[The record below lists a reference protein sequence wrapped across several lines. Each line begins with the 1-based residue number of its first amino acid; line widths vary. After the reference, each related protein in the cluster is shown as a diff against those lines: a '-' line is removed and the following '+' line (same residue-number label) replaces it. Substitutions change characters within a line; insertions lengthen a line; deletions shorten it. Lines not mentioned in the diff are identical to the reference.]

1 MGRHAKRAARLRVSG
16 STIVLGTL
24 IVTVVAVGSLL
35 SSYAEPAPRGADGV
49 GGAAAAE
56 DTVTDGRLLPFGLVL
71 AALLVAGAAAAVL
84 IDVRRGRR
92 ARTHAAPGGR
102 RRAVATLSEAAQQVS
117 AQQVSAQQVSAQQV
131 SAPQVS
137 APQVS
142 APQVSAPQV
151 SAPQVSAPQ
160 VSAPL
165 VSAQIPTP
173 QVQAPDVPVTAL
185 VATDVT
191 DPGTAPPRR
200 ASGRHARPD
209 ADAGETWWVGP
220 ASPSLT
226 WISQPTTA
234 PAEFVE
240 RQQLVDR
247 GLSSVDLSFPFTA
260 SLADSLHD
268 ELFTHRAV
276 RS

>member
-1 MGRHAKRAARLRVSG
+1 MGRHAKRAARLRFSG

-56 DTVTDGRLLPFGLVL
+56 DTMTDGRLLPFGLVL

-92 ARTHAAPGGR
+92 ARTHAAPRGR
-102 RRAVATLSEAAQQVS
+102 RRAVATLYEAAQQVS
-117 AQQVSAQQVSAQQV
+117 AQ
-131 SAPQVS
+131 
-137 APQVS
+137 
-142 APQVSAPQV
+142 QV

-173 QVQAPDVPVTAL
+173 QVPAPDAPVTDL
-185 VATDVT
+185 FATDVT

-200 ASGRHARPD
+200 ATGRHARPD
-209 ADAGETWWVGP
+209 TDAVQTWWVGP
-220 ASPSLT
+220 ASPPLT

>member
-49 GGAAAAE
+49 GGAAAE
-56 DTVTDGRLLPFGLVL
+56 DIVTDGRLLPFGLVL

-92 ARTHAAPGGR
+92 ARAHAAPRGR
-102 RRAVATLSEAAQQVS
+102 RRAVGTLSEAAQQVS
-117 AQQVSAQQVSAQQV
+117 VQDL
-131 SAPQVS
+131 SAPQVW
-137 APQVS
+137 
-142 APQVSAPQV
+142 
-151 SAPQVSAPQ
+151 
-160 VSAPL
+160 
-165 VSAQIPTP
+165 TP
-173 QVQAPDVPVTAL
+173 QVMAPDVPVLDLA
-185 VATDVT
+185 APDVT
-191 DPGTAPPRR
+191 APGSASPRP
-200 ASGRHARPD
+200 ATGRHARPD
-209 ADAGETWWVGP
+209 ADAAETWWVEP
-220 ASPSLT
+220 ASPPRT

-240 RQQLVDR
+240 RHLLVDR
-247 GLSSVDLSFPFTA
+247 ELSSVDLSFPFTA

>member
-1 MGRHAKRAARLRVSG
+1 MGRHAKRAARLRFSG

-56 DTVTDGRLLPFGLVL
+56 DTMTDGRLLPFGLVL

-102 RRAVATLSEAAQQVS
+102 RRAVATLYEAAQQVS
-117 AQQVSAQQVSAQQV
+117 AQQVSAQQVSAQV
-131 SAPQVS
+131 
-137 APQVS
+137 
-142 APQVSAPQV
+142 
-151 SAPQVSAPQ
+151 
-160 VSAPL
+160 
-165 VSAQIPTP
+165 PTP
-173 QVQAPDVPVTAL
+173 QVPAPDAPVTDL
-185 VATDVT
+185 FATDVT

-200 ASGRHARPD
+200 ATGRHARPD
-209 ADAGETWWVGP
+209 TDAVQTWWVGP
-220 ASPSLT
+220 ASPPLT

-234 PAEFVE
+234 PDEFVE
-240 RQQLVDR
+240 RQLLVDR

-260 SLADSLHD
+260 SLADRLHD

>member
-117 AQQVSAQQVSAQQV
+117 AQQVSAQQVSAPQVSAQQV

-142 APQVSAPQV
+142 AQ
-151 SAPQVSAPQ
+151 QVSAPQ

-173 QVQAPDVPVTAL
+173 QVPAPDVPVTAL

-234 PAEFVE
+234 PTEFVE